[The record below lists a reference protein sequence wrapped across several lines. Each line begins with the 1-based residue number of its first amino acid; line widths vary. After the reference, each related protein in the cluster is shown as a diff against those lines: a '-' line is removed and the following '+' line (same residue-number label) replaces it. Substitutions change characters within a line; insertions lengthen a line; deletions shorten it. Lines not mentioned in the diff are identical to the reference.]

1 MDLVKK
7 EFSQDQVELIKR
19 TIAKDATD
27 DELKLF
33 LFQAQ
38 KTGLDPLQK
47 QIYFIKVGEKIQTIT
62 SIDGFRLIAERSGF
76 YEGQTQPIF
85 YDENGVAFDVWVQ
98 KKLPTACKIGVYK
111 KGFREALYAIAIF
124 EEYAKRSKY
133 GNKYGKKAGDLEDM
147 WEKMPSLMLSK
158 VAEALALR
166 KAFPNDLGG
175 VYTNDEFDNVQKSE
189 FSEVRKEEFIGDEK
203 VKILSDLIF
212 ESKSDMA
219 KFLSYAKVNNL
230 KELKEENY
238 QTLKKILLLKIET
251 AEKENKKNEV
261 AEVVEPK
268 EISFTID
275 DVEFDETGKI
285 KK

>member
-1 MDLVKK
+1 MELAKK

-62 SIDGFRLIAERSGF
+62 SIDGFRLIAERSGV

-166 KAFPNDLGG
+166 KAFPNDLGFLH
-175 VYTNDEFDNVQKSE
+175 TDEESGTIIK
-189 FSEVRKEEFIGDEK
+189 KEEPLSDEK
-203 VKILSDLIF
+203 VKILSDLII
-212 ESKSDMA
+212 ESKSDMS

-251 AEKENKKNEV
+251 AEKESKKNEV
-261 AEVVEPK
+261 VEVVEAK
-268 EISFTID
+268 EITFTID